1 MRWLRRGVGESMTS
15 VWTRS
20 GSAKGMIGAVE
31 MVGGEGT
38 AAAVEEEVAILSGD
52 GPATADGVIAEA
64 AAQETVALLHAA
76 ALHLGAA
83 ADPVLHRPVGE
94 QTDVLP
100 LPQGVAVLHP
110 QDDAALPLQE
120 IGAGLRLL
128 RAVVG
133 LLRAG
138 TGVRLRVAEGDA
150 LLPRAAADVLPP
162 LEVLDV
168 LRLRSAGRDGL
179 LPQGAL
185 GDRLLHVEIDTGRHP
200 RAGLVDLVNA
210 PGANARLLGAHLLV
224 LRCMC
229 PGPGLHP
236 GPSRVLHLGAEDP
249 PPDEVHLLLGVVEV
263 PLGAVAAHALR
274 RGVRRGPR
282 LLRCGNGVARVAG
295 V

>member
-1 MRWLRRGVGESMTS
+1 
-15 VWTRS
+15 
-20 GSAKGMIGAVE
+20 MIGAVE

-64 AAQETVALLHAA
+64 AAQETYVILIRSINPSSDIESMYSYVPSVALLHAA

-128 RAVVG
+128 QAVVG

-274 RGVRRGPR
+274 RGVR
-282 LLRCGNGVARVAG
+282 
-295 V
+295 